1 MISFKGLFAVVAAL
15 IANSVAAQPN
25 HLLKIATAHPERLLL
40 VVEVEAQPNHL
51 LKIATLAPEG
61 SGYARALRTIDA
73 DVRRETDGNVGF
85 KIYPGGVQGEE
96 KVVLRKMRIGQLHG
110 GNFGGLGL
118 SQTFPDVL
126 ALEMPF
132 LFDSYAEVD
141 YVLEKMDAFYRQG
154 YEEKGYVLLG
164 WADLGFVHILSQQPI
179 AMVEDMR
186 TQKVWQLPD
195 EPITSVLFRL
205 AGVTPVPL
213 NIPDVLLGLQTNL
226 IDVVYN
232 SPSLTIILQWHTRVK
247 YVTQLPINYT
257 LGALLIDKRAFDKIP
272 AADRERIHRI
282 AQQHMVALGQRNRRE
297 NDEAMTVLQDNGL
310 SLVEVNPK
318 DVETFKGLVT
328 NAEAELVGRAFSRAA
343 HEQIARHL
351 QEFRQASP

>member
-25 HLLKIATAHPERLLL
+25 HLLKIAT
-40 VVEVEAQPNHL
+40 
-51 LKIATLAPEG
+51 LAPEG
-61 SGYARALRTIDA
+61 SSWAKVLRTIDA
-73 DVRRETDGNVGF
+73 DVRQETDGNVGF
-85 KIYPGGVQGEE
+85 KIYPGGVQGDE

-110 GNFGGLGL
+110 GNFGGQGV
-118 SQTFPDVL
+118 SQTLPDVL
-126 ALEMPF
+126 ALQMPF

-154 YEEKGYVLLG
+154 YEERGYVFLG
-164 WADLGFVHILSQQPI
+164 WADIGFVHILSQQPV
-179 AMVEDMR
+179 ATVEDMR
-186 TQKVWQLPD
+186 AQKVWQLPD
-195 EPITSVLFRL
+195 EPLTSVLFRL
-205 AGVTPVPL
+205 AGVTSVPL

-226 IDVVYN
+226 IDVVYA
-232 SPSLTIILQWHTRVK
+232 SPSATIVLQWFTRAK

-257 LGALLIDKRAFDKIP
+257 LGALLIDKRTFDKIP

-297 NDEAMTVLQDNGL
+297 NDEAMTVLQANGL
-310 SLVEVNPK
+310 SLVGVNPK
-318 DVETFKGLVT
+318 DVETFKGLVAS
-328 NAEAELVGRAFSRAA
+328 AEAELVGQAFSREA

-351 QEFRQASP
+351 QDFRQTSP

>member
-1 MISFKGLFAVVAAL
+1 MTSFKGFLAVVAAF
-15 IANSVAAQPN
+15 IASSVAAQPN
-25 HLLKIATAHPERLLL
+25 HLLKIAT
-40 VVEVEAQPNHL
+40 
-51 LKIATLAPEG
+51 LAPAG
-61 SGYARALRTIDA
+61 SSWAKVLRTIDA
-73 DVRRETDGNVGF
+73 DVRRETGGNVGF

-96 KVVLRKMRIGQLHG
+96 KVILRKMRIGQLHG
-110 GNFGGLGL
+110 ANFGGLGI

-132 LFDSYAEVD
+132 LFDSYAEID

-154 YEEKGYVLLG
+154 YEERGYVFLG
-164 WADLGFVHILSQQPI
+164 WVDIGFVHILSQQPV
-179 AMVEDMR
+179 ATVADMR

-195 EPITSVLFRL
+195 EPITSVLFRI
-205 AGVTPVPL
+205 AGVTSVPL

-226 IDVVYN
+226 IDVVYA
-232 SPSLTIILQWHTRVK
+232 SPSVTIILQWFTRAK

-257 LGALLIDKRAFDKIP
+257 LGALLLDKRIFDKIP

-282 AQQHMVALGQRNRRE
+282 AQQHLAALGQHNRRE
-297 NDEAMTVLQDNGL
+297 NDEAMAVLQANGL
-310 SLVEVNPK
+310 SLVEVSPN
-318 DVETFKGLVT
+318 DVETFKGLVAS
-328 NAEAELVGRAFSRAA
+328 AEAELVGRAFSRAA

>member
-15 IANSVAAQPN
+15 LASPVAAQPS
-25 HLLKIATAHPERLLL
+25 
-40 VVEVEAQPNHL
+40 HL

-61 SGYARALRTIDA
+61 SSYAKALRTIDV
-73 DVRRETDGNVGF
+73 DVRRETGGTVGF
-85 KIYPGGVQGEE
+85 KIYPGGVQGDE
-96 KVVLRKMRIGQLHG
+96 KVILRKMRIGQLHG
-110 GNFGGLGL
+110 GNFGGQGI

-132 LFDSYAEVD
+132 LFDSYDEVD

-154 YEEKGYVLLG
+154 YEEQGYVLLG
-164 WADLGFVHILSQQPI
+164 WADIGFVHILSQQPV
-179 AMVEDMR
+179 ATVADMR
-186 TQKVWQLPD
+186 AQKVWQLPD
-195 EPITSVLFRL
+195 EPLTSVLFRL
-205 AGVTPVPL
+205 AGFTPVPL

-226 IDVVYN
+226 IDVVYA
-232 SPSLTIILQWHTRVK
+232 SPSATIILQWFTRAK

-257 LGALLIDKRAFDKIP
+257 LGALLIDKRIFDKIP

-282 AQQHMVALGQRNRRE
+282 AQQHLAALGQRNRRE
-297 NDEAMTVLQDNGL
+297 NNEAMTVLQANGL
-310 SLVEVNPK
+310 SLVEVSPK
-318 DVETFKGLVT
+318 DVETFKSLVA

-351 QEFRQASP
+351 YDFRRASP

>member
-1 MISFKGLFAVVAAL
+1 MISFKGLFAVIAAL

-25 HLLKIATAHPERLLL
+25 HLLKIAT
-40 VVEVEAQPNHL
+40 
-51 LKIATLAPEG
+51 LAPA
-61 SGYARALRTIDA
+61 SSNYAKTLRTIDA
-73 DVRRETDGNVGF
+73 EVRRETSGNVGF

-110 GNFGGLGL
+110 GNFGGLGI

-132 LFDSYAEVD
+132 LFRDYAEVD
-141 YVLEKMDAFYRQG
+141 YVLEKMDAFYRRG
-154 YEEKGYVLLG
+154 YEEQGYVLLG
-164 WADLGFVHILSQQPI
+164 WTDIGFVHILSQQPV
-179 AMVEDMR
+179 ATVEDMR
-186 TQKVWQLPD
+186 AQKVWQLPD

-205 AGVTPVPL
+205 ADVPAVPL

-226 IDVVYN
+226 IDVVYV
-232 SPSLTIILQWHTRVK
+232 SPYLAIILQWFTHTK

-272 AADRERIHRI
+272 AADREHLHRI
-282 AQQHMVALGQRNRRE
+282 AQQHMAALWQHSRQQ
-297 NDEAMTVLQDNGL
+297 NDEAMKELQDDL
-310 SLVEVNPK
+310 SLVEVNPE
-318 DVETFKGLVT
+318 DIETFKGLVT
-328 NAEAELVGRAFSRAA
+328 SAEAELVGQAFSHEA

-351 QEFRQASP
+351 QDFRRTPP

>member
-25 HLLKIATAHPERLLL
+25 HLLKIAT
-40 VVEVEAQPNHL
+40 
-51 LKIATLAPEG
+51 LAPEG
-61 SGYARALRTIDA
+61 SSWAKVLRTIDA
-73 DVRRETDGNVGF
+73 DVRRETDGKVGL
-85 KIYPGGVQGEE
+85 KIYPGGVQGDE

-110 GNFGGLGL
+110 GNFGGQGI

-132 LFDSYAEVD
+132 LFNDYAEVD

-154 YEEKGYVLLG
+154 YEERGYVFLG
-164 WADLGFVHILSQQPI
+164 WADIGFVHILSQQPV
-179 AMVEDMR
+179 ATVKDMR
-186 TQKVWQLPD
+186 AQKVWQLPD
-195 EPITSVLFRL
+195 EPLTSVLFRL
-205 AGVTPVPL
+205 AGVTSIPL

-226 IDVVYN
+226 IDVVYA
-232 SPSLTIILQWHTRVK
+232 SPSATIVLQWFTRAK

-272 AADRERIHRI
+272 PDDRERIHRI

-297 NDEAMTVLQDNGL
+297 NDEAMTVLQANGL
-310 SLVEVNPK
+310 SLVEVSPK
-318 DVETFKGLVT
+318 DVETFKGLVAS
-328 NAEAELVGRAFSRAA
+328 AEAKLVGQAFSREAY
-343 HEQIARHL
+343 EQIARHL
-351 QEFRQASP
+351 QNFRRTSP